1 MDTAAKDSWVT
12 LNVTV
17 TNLSNQTRSSSD
29 DLKFYL
35 VLSSGELVSEDYV
48 YVELKRPADMQLIKN
63 GKGEATISF
72 RIPKT
77 QIASSLILII
87 RSPWMDFSTQ
97 DNHFARK

>member
-1 MDTAAKDSWVT
+1 VDTAAKDSWVT

-17 TNLSNQTRSSSD
+17 TNLSSQTRSSSD

-35 VLSSGELVSEDYV
+35 VLSSGELVSDDYSG
-48 YVELKRPADMQLIKN
+48 LKSLGSMQLIKN

-87 RSPWMDFSTQ
+87 RSPWMDFSNQ
-97 DNHFARK
+97 DNHFALK